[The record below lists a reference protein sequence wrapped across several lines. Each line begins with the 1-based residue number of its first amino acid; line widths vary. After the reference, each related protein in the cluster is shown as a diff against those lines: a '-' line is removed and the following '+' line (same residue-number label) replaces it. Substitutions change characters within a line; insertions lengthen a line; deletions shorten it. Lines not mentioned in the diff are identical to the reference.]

1 MKLNR
6 MIPGLCAAAIA
17 FSPAVHAAPLNFGF
31 HAGPVAKMSC
41 TGSSQ
46 TTKFDLSFFSLAS
59 SNANETVTGTGSSAG
74 RPDALLPLTIHTGF
88 ANVTVLGETYGNGG
102 SFSSC
107 TLTFVDGSGG
117 NISVTLDNVMV
128 QTLKAVGKQAMDT
141 QPADT
146 YLEVVFT
153 YKSASV
159 TINGTTV
166 GGSGAVTTSWK

>member
-1 MKLNR
+1 MQYHRTLL
-6 MIPGLCAAAIA
+6 GLCAAALTLTSA
-17 FSPAVHAAPLNFGF
+17 AYAAPFDSHNR
-31 HAGPVAKMSC
+31 PVAKLSC

-88 ANVTVLGETYGNGG
+88 ANVTVLGETYGNGA
-102 SFSSC
+102 SFSAC
-107 TLTFVDGSGG
+107 TLTFADNSGG
-117 NISVTLDNVMV
+117 NIAVTLDNVMV
-128 QTLKAVGKQAMDT
+128 QTLKAVGKQAT
-141 QPADT
+141 EIQSADT

-159 TINGTTV
+159 TINGSTV
-166 GGSGAVTTSWK
+166 GGTGAVTTSWK

>member
-1 MKLNR
+1 MQYHRTLL
-6 MIPGLCAAAIA
+6 GLCAAALTLTSA
-17 FSPAVHAAPLNFGF
+17 AYAAPFDA
-31 HAGPVAKMSC
+31 HSRPVAKMSC

-102 SFSSC
+102 SFSAC
-107 TLTFVDGSGG
+107 TLTFADNSGG
-117 NISVTLDNVMV
+117 TIAVTLDNVMV
-128 QTLKAVGKQAMDT
+128 QTLKAVGKT
-141 QPADT
+141 GTEFEPADT

-166 GGSGAVTTSWK
+166 GGTGAVTTSWK

>member
-1 MKLNR
+1 MQCNR
-6 MIPGLCAAAIA
+6 TILGLCAAALA
-17 FSPAVHAAPLNFGF
+17 FTSAAYASPYDSHNR
-31 HAGPVAKMSC
+31 PVAKLSC
-41 TGSSQ
+41 TGSAQ

-59 SNANETVTGTGSSAG
+59 SNANEAVAGTGSSAG

-102 SFSSC
+102 SFASC
-107 TLTFVDGSGG
+107 TLTFADNSGG
-117 NISVTLDNVMV
+117 NIAVTLDGVMV
-128 QTLKAVGKQAMDT
+128 QTLKAVGKEAT
-141 QPADT
+141 ESKSADT

-166 GGSGAVTTSWK
+166 GGTGASTTIWK